1 MGVRTRREGGSVRM
15 DKKNIREEVIS
26 LLVDFLRRATG
37 GGASSDE
44 IAVIPQVAKLILDYS
59 PSETPVL

>member
-1 MGVRTRREGGSVRM
+1 M

-26 LLVDFLRRATG
+26 LLVDFLRRATGG